1 MNKYITLIVASLM
14 ALTSMAQSITIEDE
28 REFYG
33 KAFLLMNEYAQSA
46 SVSDEEEEYRFRNLF
61 MDDETRICIDLMS
74 LSHNEKLT
82 VDEYVSILQDAKRV
96 KVEVKNMKKAGPVE
110 DNEDVWV
117 LPIAFEMGI
126 SYSKGGTLFKSTDY
140 YSEKYYRLRAELSFN
155 KETRECHISK
165 LEADPQY
172 ERLPPFPESFRVLER
187 TNEDVNRRNYK
198 RDLKLTIDG
207 REIKWNENGQVILR
221 EGENVKYN
229 NSKVELDI
237 IPSDKDGSDKD
248 GGTKY
253 RANYN
258 DKSFRVRANM
268 GYSLS
273 DFNQLADVGANSP
286 IHVSESKEMSFGVDF
301 GYVFPTTSKFYFGI
315 FTGLNMSSNS
325 FTMNLGPTVDFG
337 ITDIGECTAD
347 EDGDRYKR
355 HYVLKGTGVAQ
366 QLKATN
372 LTIPVYGD
380 LEYQLTPLLSAYA
393 DLGVLIRMSSGTWS
407 AHIDGYETSGIYSQS
422 QYGGVEIKGDVNLN
436 GFGSWG
442 PRDME
447 VYEEDMEN
455 AMTIHALAGLGLRL
469 NLSNSFAFDAGVQY
483 LTGGKS
489 WKMNSDKISSVF
501 DYSLPVGATAAVDK
515 AQGDKVNLLRQ
526 AGGIKAG
533 AFRVTASLIYKF

>member
-74 LSHNEKLT
+74 LSYNKKLT

-96 KVEVKNMKKAGPVE
+96 KVVVTNMKKAGPVE
-110 DNEDVWV
+110 DNEDAWV
-117 LPIAFEMGI
+117 LPIAFEQGI
-126 SYSKGGTLFKSTDY
+126 SYSKGGTLFKSHVY
-140 YSEKYYRLRAELSFN
+140 YGEYYRLRAELSFN

-165 LEADPQY
+165 LEVDPQY
-172 ERLPPFPESFRVLER
+172 ERLPQFPDSFVVLQR
-187 TNEDVNRRNYK
+187 TNEDENRRNYK
-198 RDLKLTIDG
+198 RDDKLTINGQKID
-207 REIKWNENGQVILR
+207 WNEYGQVILQKDDK
-221 EGENVKYN
+221 VKYN
-229 NSKVELDI
+229 NSKVELEE
-237 IPSDKDGSDKD
+237 IPSDKD
-248 GGTKY
+248 GGTKK

-286 IHVSESKEMSFGVDF
+286 INVSESKEMSFGVDF
-301 GYVFPTTSKFYFGI
+301 GYVFPTTSKFYFGV

-325 FTMNLGPTVDFG
+325 FTMNLGPTVGSDIFD
-337 ITDIGECTAD
+337 ITKIVECTAD
-347 EDGDRYKR
+347 EDGDSYTRK
-355 HYVLKGTGVAQ
+355 YVLKGTGVSQ

-407 AHIDGYETSGIYSQS
+407 AHIDGYETSGIYSQ
-422 QYGGVEIKGDVNLN
+422 YGGVEIKGDVNLNLN

-455 AMTIHALAGLGLRL
+455 SMTIHALAGLGFRL
-469 NLSNSFAFDAGVQY
+469 NLSKSFAFDAGVQY

-501 DYSLPVGATAAVDK
+501 DYSLPDGATTAEKK

>member
-61 MDDETRICIDLMS
+61 MDDETRICNDLMS
-74 LSHNEKLT
+74 LSYNKKLT
-82 VDEYVSILQDAKRV
+82 VDEYVSILQDAQRV
-96 KVEVKNMKKAGPVE
+96 KVVVKNMKKAGPVE
-110 DNEDVWV
+110 DNEDAWV
-117 LPIAFEMGI
+117 LPIAFEKGI
-126 SYSKGGTLFKSTDY
+126 SYSKGGTQFDSY
-140 YSEKYYRLRAELSFN
+140 VYFGEYYRLRAELSFN
-155 KETRECHISK
+155 KDTRECHISK

-172 ERLPPFPESFRVLER
+172 KWLPFPERFDVLQR
-187 TNEDVNRRNYK
+187 TNEDENRRNYK
-198 RDLKLTIDG
+198 RDSKLTING
-207 REIKWNENGQVILR
+207 REISWNLNGQVILHD
-221 EGENVKYN
+221 GDKVKYN
-229 NSKVELDI
+229 NSNVELEI
-237 IPSDKDGSDKD
+237 ITSDKD

-315 FTGLNMSSNS
+315 FTGLNMSSNN
-325 FTMNLGPTVDFG
+325 FTMNLGSTVG
-337 ITDIGECTAD
+337 SEITDIKECTAD
-347 EDGDRYKR
+347 EDGDTYTRK
-355 HYVLKGTGVAQ
+355 YVLKGTGVSQ

-407 AHIDGYETSGIYSQS
+407 AHIDGYETSGIYYS

-469 NLSNSFAFDAGVQY
+469 NLSKSFAFDAGVQY

-489 WKMNSDKISSVF
+489 WKMNSDKKYIF
-501 DYSLPVGATAAVDK
+501 DYTLPLNATTAEAK
-515 AQGDKVNLLRQ
+515 AKAEGDRVNLLRQ
-526 AGGIKAG
+526 SSGIKSG

>member
-61 MDDETRICIDLMS
+61 MDDETRICNDLMS
-74 LSHNEKLT
+74 LSHNAKLT
-82 VDEYVSILQDAKRV
+82 VDEYVSILQDAQRV
-96 KVEVKNMKKAGPVE
+96 KVVVKNMKKVGPVE
-110 DNEDVWV
+110 DNEDAWV
-117 LPIAFEMGI
+117 LPIAFEKGI
-126 SYSKGGTLFKSTDY
+126 SYSKGGTQFDSY
-140 YSEKYYRLRAELSFN
+140 VYFGEYYRLRAELSFN
-155 KETRECHISK
+155 KDTRECHISK

-172 ERLPPFPESFRVLER
+172 KWLSFPERFDVLQR
-187 TNEDVNRRNYK
+187 TNEDENRRNYK
-198 RDLKLTIDG
+198 RDSKLTING
-207 REIKWNENGQVILR
+207 REISWNLNGQVILHD
-221 EGENVKYN
+221 GDKVKYN
-229 NSKVELDI
+229 NSNVELEKI
-237 IPSDKDGSDKD
+237 TSDKD

-315 FTGLNMSSNS
+315 FTGLNMSSNN
-325 FTMNLGPTVDFG
+325 FTMNLGSTVG
-337 ITDIGECTAD
+337 SEITDIKECTAD
-347 EDGDRYKR
+347 EDGDTYTR
-355 HYVLKGTGVAQ
+355 HYVLKGNGVSQ

-407 AHIDGYETSGIYSQS
+407 AHIDGYETSGIYSS

-442 PRDME
+442 PWDME

-469 NLSNSFAFDAGVQY
+469 NLSKSFAFDAGVQY

-489 WKMNSDKISSVF
+489 WKMNSDKKYIF
-501 DYSLPVGATAAVDK
+501 DYTLPFDATTAEEK